1 MLSTLRNRYVCGY
14 RNIIGEPYAGDSGT
28 HEPSGTAI
36 DTTNGAGPHNIQIFV
51 MNADGIVL
59 HCLAGYWNSEDL
71 VAELDLAERLNR
83 VWDDRSILPDQKLAL
98 FKKMQL
104 DHIQDHKPEMV
115 ARSQLQ
121 SFDKRFEVEK
131 RLASSDAIADA
142 SLIDSRDAHAS
153 VPDEAF
159 KTTDRL
165 MHERI
170 STRPFVH
177 YEDFDVARF
186 ADYGTRF
193 YDKNEN
199 NLDEYGQVIDP
210 EARMPTIRSESR
222 RWTQQP

>member
-1 MLSTLRNRYVCGY
+1 
-14 RNIIGEPYAGDSGT
+14 
-28 HEPSGTAI
+28 
-36 DTTNGAGPHNIQIFV
+36 
-51 MNADGIVL
+51 
-59 HCLAGYWNSEDL
+59 
-71 VAELDLAERLNR
+71 
-83 VWDDRSILPDQKLAL
+83 
-98 FKKMQL
+98 MQL
-104 DHIQDHKPEMV
+104 DHIRDHKPEMV

-131 RLASSDAIADA
+131 RLASSDAVADA
-142 SLIDSRDAHAS
+142 SLIDARDAHAS

-159 KTTDRL
+159 KTTDRI

-170 STRPFVH
+170 SMRPFVH

-210 EARMPTIRSESR
+210 EARMPTIRSESS